1 MSVYIPKGTSEYW
14 FDFWRGGQRFR
25 GATGKK
31 NERDAL
37 AVEKAEKRKAEGA
50 KKQAGDAKTSLAF
63 NAVIARYWHAKGQ
76 KHAGADNTWRDLC
89 RLQDHLNEAG
99 LTHITDLTD
108 ADVVTLI
115 AKRKATAAHPLANG
129 TINRSTI
136 EQLRKLFTFC
146 KTRERVR
153 FEHEPLWG
161 DHLLDE
167 PDEHP
172 RELEPG
178 ELEKIEA
185 ALRDDYAPL
194 FAFAHATG
202 LRQREC
208 YDLRWSEVLWDA
220 RQIRRQGKGGKPVT
234 RPITDAVRAILWPL
248 RGHHPE
254 FVFTYVAARTQNV
267 PVGKR
272 GSGERGKRV
281 AGQRYPIG
289 KGNLWSRWR
298 RDREASGVTDFKF
311 HDLRHDLA
319 TKALR
324 ETGDLKLV
332 QKMLGHADLRTTSRY
347 AHVTAQDVAAGF
359 DTVQGVLAPRAQK
372 SPKKSPKILGKAS

>member
-1 MSVYIPKGTSEYW
+1 MSVYIPKGSKEYW
-14 FDFWRGGQRFR
+14 YDFWRGGQRFR
-25 GATGKK
+25 GATGKA

-37 AVEKAEKRKAEGA
+37 QVEKAEKRRAEDT
-50 KKQAGDAKTSLAF
+50 KQRAGDSKTSLAF

-76 KHAGADNTWRDLC
+76 HHAGADNTWRDLC
-89 RLQDHLNEAG
+89 RLKDHLDEAK

-108 ADVVTLI
+108 ADVTMLI
-115 AKRKATAAHPLANG
+115 AKRRATAKHALAEG

-136 EQLRKLFTFC
+136 EVLRKLFTFC
-146 KTRERVR
+146 KQRERVQ

-167 PDEHP
+167 IDEHP

-178 ELEKIEA
+178 EAERIEA
-185 ALRDDYAPL
+185 AVRDDYAPL
-194 FAFAHATG
+194 FTFARATG
-202 LRQREC
+202 LRQREI
-208 YDLRWSEVLWDA
+208 YTLRWNEVFWEA
-220 RQIRRQGKGGKPVT
+220 RQIRRKGKGGKQVT
-234 RPITDAVRAILWPL
+234 TPITDAVREILWPL

-254 FVFTYVAARTQNV
+254 FVFTYVADRTQNV

-281 AGQRYPIG
+281 KGERYPIG

-298 RDREASGVTDFKF
+298 RDRAASGVTDFKF
-311 HDLRHDLA
+311 HDFRHDLA

-324 ETGDLKLV
+324 ETHNLKLV
-332 QKMLGHADLRTTSRY
+332 QKMLNHADLRTTSRY
-347 AHVTAQDVAAGF
+347 AHVLDADVAEAFEALHAG
-359 DTVQGVLAPRAQK
+359 RQK
-372 SPKKSPKILGKAS
+372 SPKKSPKILRKVR